1 MSSFKGNEFTKRARG
16 LMSSPIESLLTPT
29 SVKSG
34 STYMGTSSGS
44 DIVATAISSAAED
57 DTTKINNS
65 EGKDSKTFDDLYN
78 SLFTEQN
85 TIKVKLAGLEPESK
99 TDLIESVVDSLLEKL
114 FGSEADTTQFG
125 DMVNKFANN
134 YPI

>member
-16 LMSSPIESLLTPT
+16 LMTSPIESLLTPT

-65 EGKDSKTFDDLYN
+65 EDKDSRTFDDLYD
-78 SLFTEQN
+78 SLFTEQKQN
-85 TIKVKLAGLEPESK
+85 AIKVKLAGLEP
-99 TDLIESVVDSLLEKL
+99 
-114 FGSEADTTQFG
+114 
-125 DMVNKFANN
+125 
-134 YPI
+134 